1 MNIDTYDLLGGLPLP
16 GVKKITVNFD
26 AGIPPDVQGVALLNL
41 EKELRALTGLDCR
54 VFKDR
59 MADDSQLRI
68 VMDSRRAK

>member
-1 MNIDTYDLLGGLPLP
+1 MKKVT
-16 GVKKITVNFD
+16 VKFD
-26 AGIPPDVQGVALLNL
+26 DGIPPDAQGIALLNF